1 MVTAFGK
8 FLRKLRV
15 DRELTLRDMAT
26 SLGISSAYLSA
37 MELGKR
43 TIQPQ
48 LVDKIAAI
56 YGVSCD
62 QEIQQLICVP
72 RSPINWNDMSDLG
85 LIVRINKEILHPL
98 GLAISRNPM
107 TGFSEKIL
115 VADDGIFEYA
125 VGIDSRVMS
134 DDAIRLKLSKKI

>member
-1 MVTAFGK
+1 MVTVFGK

-48 LVDKIAAI
+48 LADKIAAI
-56 YGVSCD
+56 YGVPCD
-62 QEIQQLICVP
+62 QEIKL
-72 RSPINWNDMSDLG
+72 
-85 LIVRINKEILHPL
+85 
-98 GLAISRNPM
+98 
-107 TGFSEKIL
+107 SEKI
-115 VADDGIFEYA
+115 
-125 VGIDSRVMS
+125 
-134 DDAIRLKLSKKI
+134 

>member
-26 SLGISSAYLSA
+26 SLGISSAHLSA

-48 LVDKIAAI
+48 LADKIAAI
-56 YGVSCD
+56 YGVQCD
-62 QEIQQLICVP
+62 QEIKL
-72 RSPINWNDMSDLG
+72 
-85 LIVRINKEILHPL
+85 
-98 GLAISRNPM
+98 
-107 TGFSEKIL
+107 SEKI
-115 VADDGIFEYA
+115 
-125 VGIDSRVMS
+125 
-134 DDAIRLKLSKKI
+134 